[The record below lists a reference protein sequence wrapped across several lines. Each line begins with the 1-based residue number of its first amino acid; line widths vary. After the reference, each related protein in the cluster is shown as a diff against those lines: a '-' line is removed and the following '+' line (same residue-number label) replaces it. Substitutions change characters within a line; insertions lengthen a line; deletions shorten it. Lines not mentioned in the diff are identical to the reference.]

1 MNTEQEI
8 LNIKKDLRTSM
19 NGILS
24 ARMREAGF
32 PYKLVFGV
40 ELTRL
45 QDIASEYTPDRQLA
59 QKLWNEN
66 IRETRLLA
74 CMLMPAEEFTH
85 DLADIWGDEI
95 STVEVAQ
102 IMATHLMPRMRAACS
117 TAFEWIASENTMKQ
131 ICGFLCVARLL
142 QQGAQVETRSLSEL
156 ENHAQA
162 LMGDA
167 SPSLKKA
174 ISAALTWKEEY
185 EKGRKKQEEKSS
197 NPK

>member
-8 LNIKKDLRTSM
+8 LNIKKDLRASM

-45 QDIASEYTPDRQLA
+45 QDIPSEYTPDRQLA

-102 IMATHLMPRMRAACS
+102 IMATHLMPRMRTACS
-117 TAFEWIASENTMKQ
+117 TEFECIA
-131 ICGFLCVARLL
+131 
-142 QQGAQVETRSLSEL
+142 
-156 ENHAQA
+156 
-162 LMGDA
+162 
-167 SPSLKKA
+167 
-174 ISAALTWKEEY
+174 
-185 EKGRKKQEEKSS
+185 
-197 NPK
+197 